1 MTKKVLYTYFKNI
14 TCSFTLVSQKHLE
27 YLSKIPEIEVVSF
40 DAEYFPY
47 LNPRE
52 KYIVVLHPWIGIWSR
67 FLSYLEDT
75 RKRFYTYM
83 EMNRLKWNKLVG
95 FDVCDSDKISD
106 QAVQVLNQADKI
118 IVPSSFCREVFE
130 KSGVKTKIFRIPH
143 GVDPD
148 WYTTPSVME
157 TGPLKPISTAVAT
170 VYFYKFKTNSKMLL
184 FYLWHSSLRK
194 GLEEVIEVY
203 KKLASERDDVF
214 LVIKTSTKD
223 QPGIDLVREQIG
235 DKRVIQI
242 YGWISDYEK
251 IALYD
256 AADIVL
262 GFTRGGS
269 FELNFLES
277 LARGIP
283 VVTSDWG
290 PWTEYV
296 PRFLQAKR
304 GERVRVL
311 PESTIH
317 IGYGYKVDVEDAL
330 NKIHDI
336 LENYEDYKARVEEWR
351 RKVLMNEYRWD
362 IIAEKIVEV
371 IKEE

>member
-1 MTKKVLYTYFKNI
+1 MAKRILYTYFKNL
-14 TCSFTLVSQKHLE
+14 TSSFTLVAQKHLE

-40 DAEYFPY
+40 DGDYFPY
-47 LNPRE
+47 LNPKKR
-52 KYIVVLHPWIGIWSR
+52 YVAVLHPWIGIWSR
-67 FLSYLEDT
+67 FLNYLEAT
-75 RKRFYTYM
+75 RKRFYISVKI
-83 EMNRLKWNKLVG
+83 NNLKWDEQAG
-95 FDVCDSDKISD
+95 FDVCDSDEISD

-118 IVPSSFCREVFE
+118 IVPSSFCREVFK
-130 KSGVKTKIFRIPH
+130 KSGVRTKIYRIPH

-157 TGPLKPISTAVAT
+157 TGPLKPINTAVAA
-170 VYFYKFKTNSKMLL
+170 VYFYKFKTNFKMLL
-184 FYLWHSSLRK
+184 FWLWHSSYRK
-194 GLEEVIEVY
+194 GLEELIEVY

-214 LVIKTSTKD
+214 LVIKTNVKD
-223 QPGIDLVREQIG
+223 QPGIDLVRAQIG

-242 YGWISDYEK
+242 FGWIDDYEK

-256 AADIVL
+256 SADITL
-262 GFTRGGS
+262 MFTRGGA
-269 FELNFLES
+269 FEINALES

-317 IGYGYKVDVEDAL
+317 TGYGYKVDVEDAL

-362 IIAEKIVEV
+362 IIAERIVEV
-371 IKEE
+371 IKKE

>member
-1 MTKKVLYTYFKNI
+1 MAKKIFYTYFKNLL
-14 TCSFTLVSQKHLE
+14 TSFTLISQKHIE
-27 YLSKIPEIEVVSF
+27 YMRKIPEIEVYTF

-47 LNPRE
+47 LNPRRE
-52 KYIVVLHPWIGIWSR
+52 YIAVLHPWIGIWWRYLNS
-67 FLSYLEDT
+67 LEDT
-75 RKRFYTYM
+75 KKRFYTYR
-83 EMNRLKWNKLVG
+83 EIDRLKWNGLVG
-95 FDVCDSDKISD
+95 FDVCDSDEISNK
-106 QAVQVLNQADKI
+106 AVQMINQADKI
-118 IVPSSFCREVFE
+118 IVPSNFCKEVFE
-130 KSGVKTKIFRIPH
+130 RSGVRTKIFRIPH
-143 GVDPD
+143 GVDLE

-157 TGPLKPISTAVAT
+157 TGPLKPISTAVVAP
-170 VYFYKFKTNSKMLL
+170 YFYKLKTNSKMLL
-184 FYLWHSSLRK
+184 FWLWHSSLRK

-223 QPGIDLVREQIG
+223 QPGIDLVRKQIG
-235 DKRVIQI
+235 DKRVMQI
-242 YGWISDYEK
+242 YGWIDDYEK

-256 AADIVL
+256 AADITLV
-262 GFTRGGS
+262 FSRGGA
-269 FELNFLES
+269 FELNALES

-317 IGYGYKVDVEDAL
+317 TGYGYKVDVEDAL

-336 LENYEDYKARVEEWR
+336 LENYDDYKERVEEWR
-351 RKVLMNEYRWD
+351 KKVLMNEYRWD

-371 IKEE
+371 IKGE